1 MNRQAVA
8 SALGD
13 AQDEQRAAA
22 GRICGSALFRR
33 SPRLR
38 EMLSY
43 IVECALDHRTE
54 DLTEHRIAEN
64 VFGRHHYNSSE
75 ENIVRVSARQLRTKI
90 AEYYA
95 TEGQAEQYRIDV
107 PKGGYL
113 PVFHKQDEASG
124 HASLE
129 IIAPA
134 AVLASSASRLSVARI
149 AVALSLALVIATLL
163 VLLFQ
168 SSKENRELRASL
180 NSFTPRTLF
189 GPFVAD
195 PKQRT
200 SLVVT
205 DSALGLFESLSH
217 HYISLEDYTDYK
229 YLQSAPGMSALVRQ
243 GDAASFMEM
252 LRTRQISSLADFRIT
267 ALIFQTYPREA
278 RQITVHH
285 ARNMHARDFDSDDN
299 FVIIGSSRSNPWS
312 SLFDKS
318 LNFRVDS
325 RYGSPCIENR
335 QPRPGEQST
344 YCAENST
351 AEQGT
356 DYAQIVVT
364 RNGDRKGHFLLI
376 GGIHMEATEAA
387 GDFFLS
393 PESVPAVLAA
403 LHVRH
408 IEELPGYELLL
419 RSYSV
424 GGTGRAAQL
433 VAARRLP

>member
-1 MNRQAVA
+1 
-8 SALGD
+8 
-13 AQDEQRAAA
+13 
-22 GRICGSALFRR
+22 
-33 SPRLR
+33 
-38 EMLSY
+38 MLSY
-43 IVECALDHRTE
+43 IVECGLGHRTE

-64 VFGRHHYNSSE
+64 VFGRHDYNSSE

-113 PVFHKQDEASG
+113 PVFHKQDEASNR
-124 HASLE
+124 ASLE

-134 AVLASSASRLSVARI
+134 AVMAPRVSRPSAQI
-149 AVALSLALVIATLL
+149 AVGLFLAVLIGTLAA
-163 VLLFQ
+163 LLFQ

-180 NSFTPRTLF
+180 NSSTPRTLF

-217 HYISLEDYTDYK
+217 RYISLEDYTDYK
-229 YLQSAPGMSALVRQ
+229 YLQSTPGMSTLVRQ
-243 GDAASFMEM
+243 GDSGSFMEL

-285 ARNMHARDFDSDDN
+285 ARNMHARDFDNDDN
-299 FVIIGSSRSNPWS
+299 FVVIGSSRSNPWS

-318 LNFRVDS
+318 LNFRVDN
-325 RYGSPCIENR
+325 RYGSPCFENR

-344 YCAENST
+344 YCSENST
-351 AEQGT
+351 TEQGT

-376 GGIHMEATEAA
+376 GGVDMEATEAA
-387 GDFFLS
+387 GYFFLS
-393 PESVPAVLAA
+393 PESVSPVLAA

-408 IEELPGYELLL
+408 IEDLPGYELLL